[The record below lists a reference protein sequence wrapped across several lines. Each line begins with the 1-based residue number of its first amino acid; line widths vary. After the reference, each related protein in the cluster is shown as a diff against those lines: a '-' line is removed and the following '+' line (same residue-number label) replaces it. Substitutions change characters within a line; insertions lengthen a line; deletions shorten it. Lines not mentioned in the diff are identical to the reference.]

1 MRRDVRL
8 PPISEA
14 PWPSPAGTLGAQ
26 HSLTQHTHLT
36 AKEHAMMW
44 LVWTLVVI
52 AAVAAAWELIL
63 ASRRGMFPGE

>member
-1 MRRDVRL
+1 
-8 PPISEA
+8 
-14 PWPSPAGTLGAQ
+14 
-26 HSLTQHTHLT
+26 
-36 AKEHAMMW
+36 MMW